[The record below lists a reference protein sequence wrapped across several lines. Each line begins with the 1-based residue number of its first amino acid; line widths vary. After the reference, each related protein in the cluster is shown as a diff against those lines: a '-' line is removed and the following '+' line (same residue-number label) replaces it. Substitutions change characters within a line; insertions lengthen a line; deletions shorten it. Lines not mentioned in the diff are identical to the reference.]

1 MKKQENRRVKVL
13 VSIVS
18 QADEAKL
25 TEVINGYATAM
36 HFSGIGHG
44 TARSHHRS
52 YFGLDDAWRAIIEKR
67 RGRSHLYKSK
77 KWFRG
82 SKKSYYCQDCK
93 THFKE

>member
-1 MKKQENRRVKVL
+1 MSKLPKCPNCRGENILISYEKEEGLNFLVL
-13 VSIVS
+13 FLGIFYIFVLLF
-18 QADEAKL
+18 KW
-25 TEVINGYATAM
+25 AM
-36 HFSGIGHG
+36 GIII
-44 TARSHHRS
+44 
-52 YFGLDDAWRAIIEKR
+52 FCLFDWWRAIVEVR